1 MKARDVNHQKMTGEW
16 HKHVRK
22 RLGFKRILNKRRR
35 KFFKKIMES
44 ELN

>member
-1 MKARDVNHQKMTGEW
+1 MKARDVNHQKMTGEL

-22 RLGFKRILNKRRR
+22 HLGFKRILNKRRR